1 MLVSTTELSKYMDI
15 SFSARQSDAA
25 GYVLSGLQ
33 SELESYLRRPIE
45 GGTWVE
51 THVIEGTF
59 ASVPSTTMFY
69 DYSADMT
76 GQPISSIYGHVPI
89 TVYLRNTPVV
99 SVESVTLYTPTTP
112 SASTG
117 LTVNTDYIVREF
129 GLDVYPARPNDTIV
143 VAYSGGLVG
152 ADIPVFRLMILRAAA
167 REMQNMHDDVVG
179 IKDLE
184 TRNVAPL
191 QTGFTT
197 EELKAL
203 RRWKRV
209 TVN

>member
-1 MLVSTTELSKYMDI
+1 MLVSTAELSKYMDI

-45 GGTWVE
+45 VDTFE
-51 THVIEGTF
+51 EAHVLEGTY
-59 ASVPSTTMFY
+59 SNVPPTTMFY
-69 DYSADMT
+69 DFSADMT
-76 GQPISSIYGHVPI
+76 GQPTSSVYGQVPL
-89 TVYLRNTPVV
+89 TVYLRNTPVT
-99 SVESVTLYTPTTP
+99 SVQAVTLYSPTTP
-112 SASTG
+112 SASVG
-117 LTVNTDYIVREF
+117 LVENTDYLVRRY
-129 GLDVYPARPNDTIV
+129 GVDIYPARPNDKV
-143 VAYSGGLVG
+143 VVTYTAGLEG
-152 ADIPVFRLMILRAAA
+152 AAIPVLRLMILRAAA

-191 QTGFTT
+191 QTGFTA